1 MTLIS
6 SKDSALNFVM
16 KFSPSVCVAVVA
28 SLTSEVALQ
37 SFAYHAH
44 GTNPVVI
51 HGHEKTLN
59 QQTMHARSGST
70 LDDKKGYCCPSNCM
84 VCTDQIMML
93 TWNEGPRRPELGTR
107 RRRHLVHLVRA
118 SGGSSVRGTQLPV
131 DTWFGLLHV
140 QLIRAEIMLT
150 SGWGQDLKVRS

>member
-6 SKDSALNFVM
+6 SKDSALDFVM

-37 SFAYHAH
+37 SFVYHAH
-44 GTNPVVI
+44 GTNSVVI

-70 LDDKKGYCCPSNCM
+70 LDDNKRLLLSQQLHGLYRSNY
-84 VCTDQIMML
+84 DAHL
-93 TWNEGPRRPELGTR
+93 ERR
-107 RRRHLVHLVRA
+107 A
-118 SGGSSVRGTQLPV
+118 
-131 DTWFGLLHV
+131 
-140 QLIRAEIMLT
+140 T
-150 SGWGQDLKVRS
+150 SA